1 MLIANGRPNSSNF
14 PKQDFKGKKVTS
26 EDLVLIAKTTE
37 EELKLTV
44 SISKKVASRAV
55 DRNRIKR
62 IIKESTRSDKVFKG
76 EVLVIVKKNLA
87 HLKMPEIRVKLEN
100 LFKKL

>member
-62 IIKESTRSDKVFKG
+62 IIK
-76 EVLVIVKKNLA
+76 KNT
-87 HLKMPEIRVKLEN
+87 KNQKIFCFIEN
-100 LFKKL
+100 C